1 MQLDPRDA
9 IRKGLA
15 PRSIAV
21 IGASDNP
28 NKIGGRP
35 LAYLSRF
42 GFKGQVYAINP
53 QRDTVQGFASFLGF
67 SALPEVPDLV
77 IIADVQDLPC
87 GQGRIR
93 LIDRDALRAVEF
105 DETPPPDRWRL
116 MKPPMSSIPQELQVP
131 LKA

>member
-1 MQLDPRDA
+1 MLIVDKDGLDVLTERV
-9 IRKGLA
+9 LA
-15 PRSIAV
+15 
-21 IGASDNP
+21 AS
-28 NKIGGRP
+28 
-35 LAYLSRF
+35 
-42 GFKGQVYAINP
+42 
-53 QRDTVQGFASFLGF
+53 
-67 SALPEVPDLV
+67 PDLV

>member
-1 MQLDPRDA
+1 MKLDPRDA
-9 IRKGLA
+9 IRKGLT

-42 GFKGQVYAINP
+42 GFKGKVYAINP
-53 QRDTVQGFASFLGF
+53 QRDTVQGFASFTGF

-77 IIADVQDLPC
+77 IIAVPGNLPW
-87 GQGRIR
+87 QRSAN
-93 LIDRDALRAVEF
+93 AL
-105 DETPPPDRWRL
+105 PPGWPYA
-116 MKPPMSSIPQELQVP
+116 SS
-131 LKA
+131 